1 MKVRRDIRYLLFFHQ
16 MIDLEKLYKSGLELK
31 VELFMMLQ
39 ISLHKL
45 ADVIFGITQTR
56 PYIMSSA
63 LVR

>member
-1 MKVRRDIRYLLFFHQ
+1 

-31 VELFMMLQ
+31 VELFMLQ